1 MLSTSTWICDNLWLY
16 HVSCIDW
23 TYCIHKTLK
32 CFKYT
37 KRKHLGKE
45 ADDIFY
51 FHLKNTSAASN
62 HKKCSCSYKL
72 PEIKLN
78 VSGFLN
84 NTNIADMHRHAFKCS
99 SLKLMP
105 LFLGGRCGKTIG
117 TNFKSILKGFFF
129 GQITFRK
136 NICNKKDSKINV
148 FFYEIKKRD
157 WCITKEVKD

>member
-1 MLSTSTWICDNLWLY
+1 MLHHSQNQKKKYSNFTNICNCFLLSTSTWICDNLWLY

-62 HKKCSCSYKL
+62 HKKCSCSYTL

-84 NTNIADMHRHAFKCS
+84 NTNIADMHRHAFKCL

-129 GQITFRK
+129 WSNHISLK
-136 NICNKKDSKINV
+136 
-148 FFYEIKKRD
+148 YM
-157 WCITKEVKD
+157 

>member
-1 MLSTSTWICDNLWLY
+1 M
-16 HVSCIDW
+16 
-23 TYCIHKTLK
+23 
-32 CFKYT
+32 
-37 KRKHLGKE
+37 GKE

-62 HKKCSCSYKL
+62 HKKCSCSYTL

-157 WCITKEVKD
+157 